1 MKNRVNFLAK
11 FIYESEL
18 LDNRCCS
25 YDTIKSEI
33 EQNKK
38 EGHVG
43 AILYLEQRANERNI
57 PLTEFDIKK
66 THELIFKESE
76 IWLNKTNKG
85 WGGNYRQGKV
95 LIGELEGIASE
106 KIPNKM
112 DELIKV
118 LNKNQVLFRC
128 SNKKISSLETRI
140 ELVSN
145 FHYHFGLI
153 NPFYNCNGRVN
164 RGLLFYLLNYFRI
177 PPFFI
182 SHIERAE
189 YFGVFVS
196 KDPQL
201 LYEFFLKKINE
212 QKEPA

>member
-1 MKNRVNFLAK
+1 MKNRVDFLAK

-25 YDTIKSEI
+25 YNTIKSEI

-38 EGHVG
+38 DGHVG
-43 AILYLEQRANERNI
+43 AILYLEKRTNEKDI

-76 IWLNKTNKG
+76 IWLNKTNEG
-85 WGGNYRQGKV
+85 WAGNYRQGKV
-95 LIGELEGIASE
+95 LIGELGGVSPEI
-106 KIPNKM
+106 IPKKM

-118 LNKNQVLFRC
+118 LNKHQILFRC
-128 SNKKISSLETRI
+128 KNKKISSLDTKI
-140 ELVSN
+140 EFISS

-153 NPFYNCNGRVN
+153 NPFYNCNCRVN
-164 RGLLFYLLNYFRI
+164 RALLFYLINYFQI
-177 PPFFI
+177 QPFFV
-182 SHIERAE
+182 SHTEKAD
-189 YFGVFVS
+189 YFGAFIS

-212 QKEPA
+212 QKEPD